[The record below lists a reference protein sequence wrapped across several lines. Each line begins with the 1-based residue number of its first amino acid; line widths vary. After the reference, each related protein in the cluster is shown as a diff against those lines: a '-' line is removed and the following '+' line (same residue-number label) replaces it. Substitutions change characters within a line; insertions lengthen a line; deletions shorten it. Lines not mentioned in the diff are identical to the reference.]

1 VISILKKKGWIL
13 NMAMKKKGMAAGKMV
28 KKPVAAP
35 IKKKKK

>member
-1 VISILKKKGWIL
+1 LH
-13 NMAMKKKGMAAGKMV
+13 MAMAKKGMAAGKMV